1 MEDERLGL
9 SVPVAGMAGLP
20 DLSRAAE
27 VMGWTDAW
35 SMEARALDA
44 FTPLA
49 AVAAV
54 TERLRLGTA
63 IVPAFLRP
71 PGVTAMHAAALAGLA
86 PGRFVLGLGSSTR
99 VVVEQWHGA
108 PFPDAPLRATR
119 EVAERVRRLLAG
131 ERVDGLRLD
140 VPPEDPVPIYLAAL
154 GPRMLRLSG
163 EIAGG
168 VILFLVGPRALP
180 RVLAQAGA
188 AESVERIFTFPGT
201 GPDVLAAAR
210 RMIVSYALVPY
221 YARSLQRQGLGE
233 EVAAI
238 GAAWQAGDRA
248 RAVGCVSDR
257 MVAELTLTGS
267 DEQIA
272 GGLAAYRRAG
282 LGTPVLAFP
291 STEEARRMLEVLA
304 PARR

>member
-9 SVPVAGMAGLP
+9 SVPVEGMTGLP
-20 DLSRAAE
+20 DLARTAE
-27 VMGWTDAW
+27 AMGWTDAW
-35 SMEARALDA
+35 SMEVRELDA

-49 AVAAV
+49 VVATV

-71 PGVTAMHAAALAGLA
+71 PGVTAMQAAALAALA

-99 VVVEQWHGA
+99 VVVEQWHGV
-108 PFPDAPLRATR
+108 PFPDAPMQATR
-119 EVAERVRRLLAG
+119 EVADRVHRLLAG
-131 ERVDGLRLD
+131 DRVDGLRLD
-140 VPPEDPVPIYLAAL
+140 SPPDGRVPIYLAAL

-168 VILFLVGPRALP
+168 VVLFLVGPRALP
-180 RVLAQAGA
+180 DVLAQAGA
-188 AESVERIFTFPGT
+188 ADSVERIFTFPGT
-201 GPDVLAAAR
+201 GPDVFAAAR

-221 YARSLQRQGLGE
+221 YARSLERQGLGE

-238 GAAWQAGDRA
+238 EAAWQAGDRA
-248 RAVGCVSDR
+248 GAVRCVSDA
-257 MVAELTLTGS
+257 MVRELTLTGS
-267 DEQIA
+267 DEDIA
-272 GGLAAYRRAG
+272 EGLAAYRRAG
-282 LGTPVLAFP
+282 LRTPVLAFP
-291 STEEARRMLEVLA
+291 STDVANRMLEILA